1 MQPPPFSM
9 QQPGFQMPMSMMQ
22 TPQQTQGTGAQ
33 KYLNIAEAEK
43 GCCGA
48 GIPDICGP
56 PIWIAARCSPSA
68 RYVRSRANELTGT
81 PRMQECVCLHPHPEP
96 CVAHCQRSHDCC
108 RVLCHKHPGLRV
120 RRAADSR
127 MVHPRPPQEQ
137 GEVQRRHAKA
147 CPARLQNSPAL
158 PPRARLPY
166 VLIVNFFFQAVG
178 IGASHPR
185 RTPRVQR
192 PHVS

>member
-1 MQPPPFSM
+1 
-9 QQPGFQMPMSMMQ
+9 
-22 TPQQTQGTGAQ
+22 
-33 KYLNIAEAEK
+33 
-43 GCCGA
+43 
-48 GIPDICGP
+48 
-56 PIWIAARCSPSA
+56 
-68 RYVRSRANELTGT
+68 
-81 PRMQECVCLHPHPEP
+81 
-96 CVAHCQRSHDCC
+96 
-108 RVLCHKHPGLRV
+108 
-120 RRAADSR
+120 
-127 MVHPRPPQEQ
+127 
-137 GEVQRRHAKA
+137 VQRRHAKA